1 MYCNPNKLLLRNNTL
16 GNNVPKVIEPE
27 KNTMSGGI
35 IEGDNI
41 LAKKNHKLQNVA
53 KQLINLK
60 SQMKPQKK
68 MKPPN
73 ITF

>member
-1 MYCNPNKLLLRNNTL
+1 
-16 GNNVPKVIEPE
+16 
-27 KNTMSGGI
+27 MSGGI

-41 LAKKNHKLQNVA
+41 LAKKNHKLQSVA

-68 MKPPN
+68 LKPPN